1 MKILN
6 AIQLKE
12 ADAQTLVKQNI
23 TSAEL
28 MERAATQA
36 FFWIKNKFADKET
49 VFHIFCG
56 KGNNG
61 GDGLVL
67 ARLLHN
73 DNYVV
78 FLNIIGDGSPSAD
91 FSLNFE
97 RLGKEGIALQNSN
110 EISSFGKGKTV
121 VIDALFGIGFSR
133 ELNDDFIDIIN
144 IINNSGAFVIAVDTP
159 SGLYLDK
166 KTELAVKADVVL
178 TFQCAKLA
186 FYLPSNYN
194 FTGKVVVLDIG
205 LDKAA
210 VDNVKTSYYLTDSIE
225 VVKRYKPIPAFA
237 HKGTLGHALIIG
249 GSYGKVGAV
258 CLSAKAALK
267 SGCGLVT
274 AFAPE
279 CGYNALQ
286 SYFPEAM
293 VLTNGNKH
301 IENIGFDIS
310 PDAIGIG
317 PGLGQEQQ
325 TQEALYN
332 FIKQQDKPLVIDADA
347 LNILSY
353 NKEWLNLLPEGSILT
368 PHPKELERLLGSCK
382 DDYERL
388 DKMIAFAA
396 EYKIVLVAK
405 NARTMIVYNNEVH
418 INPTGNAALAT
429 GGSGDVLTGLITGLL
444 AQGYSPQDAAVFGVY
459 LHGLAADIAVPET
472 GIQSFTA
479 SDIINYVGKAY
490 LKIQSDMP

>member
-1 MKILN
+1 
-6 AIQLKE
+6 
-12 ADAQTLVKQNI
+12 
-23 TSAEL
+23 
-28 MERAATQA
+28 
-36 FFWIKNKFADKET
+36 
-49 VFHIFCG
+49 
-56 KGNNG
+56 
-61 GDGLVL
+61 
-67 ARLLHN
+67 
-73 DNYVV
+73 
-78 FLNIIGDGSPSAD
+78 
-91 FSLNFE
+91 
-97 RLGKEGIALQNSN
+97 
-110 EISSFGKGKTV
+110 
-121 VIDALFGIGFSR
+121 
-133 ELNDDFIDIIN
+133 
-144 IINNSGAFVIAVDTP
+144 
-159 SGLYLDK
+159 
-166 KTELAVKADVVL
+166 
-178 TFQCAKLA
+178 
-186 FYLPSNYN
+186 
-194 FTGKVVVLDIG
+194 
-205 LDKAA
+205 
-210 VDNVKTSYYLTDSIE
+210 
-225 VVKRYKPIPAFA
+225 
-237 HKGTLGHALIIG
+237 
-249 GSYGKVGAV
+249 VGAV

-274 AFAPE
+274 AYAPE

-388 DKMIAFAA
+388 EKMKTFAA
-396 EYKIVLVAK
+396 DYKIVLVAK

-429 GGSGDVLTGLITGLL
+429 GGSGDVLTGLLTGLL

-459 LHGLAADIAVPET
+459 LHGLTADIAVPET

-479 SDIINYVGKAY
+479 SDIINYLGKAY
-490 LKIQSDMP
+490 LEIQSDMP